1 VKGLTVKTRGDTL
14 LVQAHVNGDT
24 SLEMW
29 GMPRQAE
36 LLSRV
41 LGVRVKVEVAA
52 APPVAAFPRSAR
64 LRTRTGS

>member
-1 VKGLTVKTRGDTL
+1 M
-14 LVQAHVNGDT
+14 AGDT

-41 LGVRVKVEVAA
+41 LGARVRVEVAT
-52 APPVAAFPRSAR
+52 APAVATFPRPAR
-64 LRTRTGS
+64 LRARTGN